1 MRRLLTVSTLAV
13 IGCGTTAQPMSRA
26 TGPLLLGAPTDHAVV
41 IVRIPAPWYAPNF
54 MIRHRF
60 AQAAPEFQRVPGLLR
75 KYFTIT
81 DNRRF
86 GGIYLWDTRSVADA
100 FFSAAWHER
109 MLKKYGT
116 PAQVDVFDARFV
128 VEGASSA
135 SGDAVA
141 LLIPVGGSTT
151 DTADQRLERTMQALY
166 PAPGMVR
173 TYLLRSSDQGLAAL
187 TLWTNREAAKAFL
200 ATAGALRPDTL
211 TWFSAPVLIEGTA
224 RTVASGR

>member
-1 MRRLLTVSTLAV
+1 MRRLLTVSTLAM

-26 TGPLLLGAPTDHAVV
+26 TGPLQLGAPTDHAVV

-54 MIRHRF
+54 MIRRKF

-81 DNRRF
+81 DNRLF
-86 GGIYLWDTRSVADA
+86 GGIYLWDTRSIADA
-100 FFSAAWHER
+100 FFSPAWHER
-109 MLKKYGT
+109 MVKKYGH
-116 PAQVDVFDARFV
+116 PAQVDVFDAPFV

-135 SGDAVA
+135 AEDAVA
-141 LLIPVGGSTT
+141 LLIRISGSTT

-166 PAPGMVR
+166 PAAGLVR
-173 TYLLRSSDQGLAAL
+173 TYLLRSSDHGPAAL

-200 ATAGALRPDTL
+200 ATAAAPPADTL

-224 RTVASGR
+224 RAVASGN